1 MHLFRQR
8 RQRNRPNEDFCSIAK
23 ISVFS
28 SSSGFWWQ
36 SPRFPTPVIG
46 KNTIS
51 WREAGERRVG
61 EVEGFERRE
70 LKRFSTGPEG
80 WSGWRRWLTYLLD
93 RAVCSLCCEEACCE
107 DWRVHLVCE
116 AGSILGHYWP
126 HESAARSAGCS
137 GVDEWAGVETAP
149 GDASLSHG
157 DLPKGE
163 AGEDAEGPVVLAG
176 FYCEIVCWR

>member
-61 EVEGFERRE
+61 EVDGFERRE

-137 GVDEWAGVETAP
+137 GVDEWAGVGTV
-149 GDASLSHG
+149 SFSHG
-157 DLPKGE
+157 DLPEGE
-163 AGEDAEGPVVLAG
+163 AGEIRKGQLFSLDFTVKLHAG
-176 FYCEIVCWR
+176 VEF